1 MRTAV
6 CALLVAMSAASAH
19 AQPRESRS
27 SINVIA
33 GAGKTFDD
41 EGSLGRG
48 WLVGGAVDR
57 VLFGTTRAE
66 FTLELLT
73 HDRDTGYFQANGRT
87 AIAGASLVHR
97 FGRGQAQPY
106 VFGGIT
112 AGHHSG
118 TARFIDT
125 RVSRSN
131 NDIGLRFGVGMAIRA
146 GTRFEISPELRMN
159 GFFIDNDSD
168 PAVLPS
174 VGVRFGIRL

>member
-6 CALLVAMSAASAH
+6 FAVLLAMTAASAH

-73 HDRDTGYFQANGRT
+73 HERDAGYFRANGRT
-87 AIAGASLVHR
+87 VIAGASLVHR
-97 FGRGQAQPY
+97 YGRRQAQPY
-106 VFGGIT
+106 LFGGIT

-118 TARFIDT
+118 TAEFSNT
-125 RVSRSN
+125 RLSRSN
-131 NDIGLRFGVGMAIRA
+131 SDIGLRFGVGIAIRA

-168 PAVLPS
+168 PAMLPS
-174 VGVRFGIRL
+174 FGVRFGVRL